1 MIRNVIAFAIC
12 FLGVAALFGGLTV
25 AMLASAWGYAMMAAG
40 AAAMLGGAKIGMR
53 GEER

>member
-12 FLGVAALFGGLTV
+12 FLGVAGLFGGLV
-25 AMLASAWGYAMMAAG
+25 LAVCAPWGFAVMAAG

-53 GEER
+53 GEA